1 MISFPGLSAAS
12 VRDVPPSRA
21 VCGSPQTTPAAANKS
36 RRVPCL
42 MFWAALS
49 LSSLAGPLHAQTTI
63 DTGSVVGTVSEPTSA
78 VISGAEVAITNVATG
93 QVISLTT
100 NASGAFN
107 SGALVPGNYKT
118 QISAKGFSTVA
129 VALTVLVGNTAT
141 MNVTLQ
147 VGPQK
152 TVIQVQDSIAR

>member
-1 MISFPGLSAAS
+1 
-12 VRDVPPSRA
+12 
-21 VCGSPQTTPAAANKS
+21 
-36 RRVPCL
+36 